1 MQSTRLLAGL
11 GLALCLGSALV
22 LAGPAQGHEPDDRRH
37 RDARDSHAQQRPPA
51 DFGPLR
57 QSIRAHRHDIGRGP
71 AVPAQVRIVK
81 GKPLPAGWGSRL
93 NARQLQH
100 LPQYRGYEW
109 RRAGSSL
116 LLIDSRSV
124 IVHEALFGVLD

>member
-11 GLALCLGSALV
+11 GLALCLGCALV
-22 LAGPAQGHEPDDRRH
+22 PAASAHGHEPDDRRH
-37 RDARDSHAQQRPPA
+37 RDSHAQQRPPA

-57 QSIRAHRHDIGRGP
+57 QSIHAHRHDIGRGP
-71 AVPAQVRIVK
+71 AVPAHVRIVK
-81 GKPLPAGWGSRL
+81 GKPLPPGWGSRL
-93 NARQLQH
+93 SARQLHH

-116 LLIDSRSV
+116 LLVDSRSGV
-124 IVHEALFGVLD
+124 VHEALLGVLD